1 MRWKIIMRM
10 GFDWQ
15 TEVKRSGYAG
25 TCNLLP
31 IVTEINKRSKAP
43 PIGTLSSFTPKG
55 TNIISCN

>member
-1 MRWKIIMRM
+1 MRM